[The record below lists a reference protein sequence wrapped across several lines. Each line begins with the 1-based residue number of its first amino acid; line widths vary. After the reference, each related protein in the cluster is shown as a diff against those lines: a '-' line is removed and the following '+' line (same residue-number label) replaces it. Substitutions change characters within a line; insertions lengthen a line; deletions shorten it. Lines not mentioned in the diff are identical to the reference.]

1 MLTCKLRGILII
13 RILQADTCLCRLNM
27 SSLVPK
33 QHCYCPTVIEY
44 KHLSLSTVL
53 FYPSIL
59 SFNQP
64 PPHLC
69 YLSFFFFSFPLSY
82 SLDFPSSSHFF
93 SLLTSSNCLGQPV
106 SALSGKYL
114 TQTGDARGT
123 RGYVHFNFS
132 GGWVE
137 FQDHLRTIAD
147 CAPRQTE
154 QHILYIYINSSCESV
169 TEVKTKMNK

>member
-1 MLTCKLRGILII
+1 MLTSKLRGILII
-13 RILQADTCLCRLNM
+13 RTLQARTCLCRLNM
-27 SSLVPK
+27 SSLVA
-33 QHCYCPTVIEY
+33 HCCCPTEIEY
-44 KHLSLSTVL
+44 KHLSLSTIL
-53 FYPSIL
+53 FYLSIL

-69 YLSFFFFSFPLSY
+69 YLSFFSFPLSY

-123 RGYVHFNFS
+123 RDYSMCTSISVEGGRNIQVH
-132 GGWVE
+132 
-137 FQDHLRTIAD
+137 LCTIAH
-147 CAPRQTE
+147 CAPQQTE
-154 QHILYIYINSSCESV
+154 QRIYIYSYN
-169 TEVKTKMNK
+169 